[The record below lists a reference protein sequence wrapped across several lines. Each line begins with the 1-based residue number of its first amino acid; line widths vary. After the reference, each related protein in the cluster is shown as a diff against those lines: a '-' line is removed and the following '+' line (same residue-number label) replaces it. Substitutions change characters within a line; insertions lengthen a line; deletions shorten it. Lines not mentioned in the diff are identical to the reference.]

1 MTFTLDEISI
11 LSVYSAMAVYAMAFI
26 AYAIDLARRGAAAAK
41 AADASAEAALAA
53 ETGAGAAGAERVGA
67 LQAAGAA
74 RAAMGARAGAVG
86 APSGAAGRQADES
99 APRRSRWQRA
109 TDHGATVEYGRS
121 PVLRV
126 AVALT
131 VIAWLLHLTGD
142 ILRGIAAGRVPWA
155 NMYEFALTGTLLVT
169 TVYLVVLLFAK
180 QDLRF
185 LGTFIS
191 GLVLVLLGVAT
202 VNFYVSVVP
211 LPPALQSA
219 WLIIHVFVATA
230 SVGFFALGFALSV
243 VQLMQSRREALI
255 ATADSVKK
263 SFLATLPDATS
274 LENLAYR
281 LNIIG
286 FIFWTFTLI
295 AGAIWAEKAWG
306 RYWGWDTKEVWTF
319 IIWVVYAGYIHARA
333 TRGWRGS
340 RSAWLAIIGF
350 STVLFNFT
358 VVNLF
363 FKGLHAYSGL

>member
-11 LSVYSAMAVYAMAFI
+11 LCVYSAMAVYAIAFI

-41 AADASAEAALAA
+41 AADASADAAPVADAA
-53 ETGAGAAGAERVGA
+53 RVGVGAAAGARAAAGAAGAS
-67 LQAAGAA
+67 
-74 RAAMGARAGAVG
+74 AMSDATDGG
-86 APSGAAGRQADES
+86 AGR
-99 APRRSRWQRA
+99 RGRWQRA
-109 TDHGATVEYGRS
+109 TELGATVEYGRS
-121 PVLRV
+121 PALRV
-126 AVALT
+126 AVAMT
-131 VIAWLLHLTGD
+131 VVAWLLHLAGA
-142 ILRGIAAGRVPWA
+142 ILRGIAAERVPWA

-169 TVYLVVLLFAK
+169 TVYLVVIVTSK

-219 WLIIHVFVATA
+219 WLIIHVFVASA
-230 SVGFFALGFALSV
+230 AVGVFALGFALSV
-243 VQLMQSRREALI
+243 VQLMQARREAI
-255 ATADSVKK
+255 VASAESVKR
-263 SFLATLPDATS
+263 SFLATLPSSNA

-281 LNIIG
+281 LNIVG
-286 FIFWTFTLI
+286 FILWTFTLI
-295 AGAIWAEKAWG
+295 AGAVWAEKAWG

>member
-1 MTFTLDEISI
+1 
-11 LSVYSAMAVYAMAFI
+11 MAVYAIAFI
-26 AYAIDLARRGAAAAK
+26 AYAIDLSRRGAAAAK
-41 AADASAEAALAA
+41 AADAAELAGEAAVPEARERVGVLQAA
-53 ETGAGAAGAERVGA
+53 AAQSSQAAATATGAGAAGAAEA
-67 LQAAGAA
+67 
-74 RAAMGARAGAVG
+74 
-86 APSGAAGRQADES
+86 S
-99 APRRSRWQRA
+99 APVRKSRWKSA
-109 TDHGATVEYGRS
+109 TDDGATVDYGRS
-121 PVLRV
+121 PALRV
-126 AVALT
+126 AVAMT
-131 VIAWLLHLTGD
+131 VIAWVLHLTAD
-142 ILRGIAAGRVPWA
+142 VLRGLAAGRVPWA
-155 NMYEFALTGTLLVT
+155 NMYEFALTGTLVIT
-169 TVYLVVLLFAK
+169 TVYLVVLLVAK
-180 QDLRF
+180 HDLRF
-185 LGTFIS
+185 LGTFVT

-219 WLIIHVFVATA
+219 WLVIHVFVATA
-230 SVGFFALGFALSV
+230 SVGFFALSFALSV
-243 VQLMQSRREALI
+243 VQLMQSRREALV
-255 ATADSVKK
+255 ATAQAAKK
-263 SFLATLPDATS
+263 SFLATLPDSVT

-281 LNIIG
+281 VTIIG
-286 FIFWTFTLI
+286 FILWTFTLM

>member
-1 MTFTLDEISI
+1 MTLDQISI
-11 LSVYSAMAVYAMAFI
+11 TLVYSAMAVYAIAFI
-26 AYAIDLARRGAAAAK
+26 AYAIDLARRSATATKAVDRAKAPVVVGVAEASGASPEPDAASVTPAPAAK
-41 AADASAEAALAA
+41 PAAP
-53 ETGAGAAGAERVGA
+53 VK
-67 LQAAGAA
+67 
-74 RAAMGARAGAVG
+74 
-86 APSGAAGRQADES
+86 SGASVA
-99 APRRSRWQRA
+99 
-109 TDHGATVEYGRS
+109 YGRS
-121 PVLRV
+121 PSLRV
-126 AVALT
+126 AVAMS
-131 VIAWLLHLTGD
+131 VVAWLLHLAADVT
-142 ILRGIAAGRVPWA
+142 RGIAAERVPWA
-155 NMYEFALTGTLLVT
+155 NMYEFALTGTLVIT
-169 TVYLVVLLFAK
+169 TVYLLVLVVSK
-180 QDLRF
+180 HDLRF
-185 LGTFIS
+185 LGTFVT

-219 WLIIHVFVATA
+219 WLVIHVFVATS

-243 VQLMQSRREALI
+243 VQLLQSRREAI
-255 ATADSVKK
+255 VASAKAMK
-263 SFLATLPDATS
+263 QSFLATLPDSAT

-281 LNIIG
+281 VTIIG
-286 FIFWTFTLI
+286 FILWTFTLM
-295 AGAIWAEKAWG
+295 AGAIWAEAAWG